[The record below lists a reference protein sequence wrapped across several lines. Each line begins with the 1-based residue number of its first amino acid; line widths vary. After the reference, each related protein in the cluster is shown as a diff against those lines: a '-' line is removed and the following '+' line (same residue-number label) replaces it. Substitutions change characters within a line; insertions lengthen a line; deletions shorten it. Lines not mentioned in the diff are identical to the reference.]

1 MVSSSRQV
9 FTCVLLL
16 LAVASF
22 TPAQKDQTASI
33 SGTVTI
39 KNKPVAGIV
48 VAAVETNYNG
58 GWQRTRYRG
67 TTDAEGNYRIDN
79 VPGNSYYV
87 YPIAPAFVT
96 NDGKAKQ
103 LLTVTAG
110 ETIRDI
116 DFSLVQGGVITG
128 KITGADGQPLIEQ
141 IVTVVPVD
149 SQIDQPHKFMS
160 FSTDDRGVYRVFG
173 LRQGKYKVWV
183 GGTGLGF
190 PGQGHQVYK
199 QMYYPSV
206 TDPEKATVL
215 ELTEGGEIRDI
226 NIEMEPPISTFRIT
240 GRIIDGET
248 GKPISDVHFG
258 VLRMEG
264 NSSSSSGGA
273 TGVDK
278 NGEFKIEN
286 LIPGHYSI
294 QAAPSNKSG
303 EWRTESLMV
312 DIVDRDVTGLEMK
325 TKKAASLSGVVVLQ
339 NNDQK
344 TVARKLDQLR
354 VVAFIEN
361 TATQYSSG
369 HLSPV
374 AADGSFKIA
383 GLVAGHAELM
393 VSSGNPMDS
402 REIEIVGVE
411 QNGITQPKGIDVTDG
426 EQVSGIRIV
435 IKYNAFTGA
444 IHGQVK
450 GEDGELPPGSQ
461 VMVSVNLQDEKPSR
475 SRFNS
480 SGNSPQV
487 DARGHFILERLEPGI
502 YEVNATVFLAGQAA
516 YGVQKQ
522 QVTVSNNAATEV
534 TITVKVKPQP

>member
-206 TDPEKATVL
+206 TDPEK
-215 ELTEGGEIRDI
+215 ER
-226 NIEMEPPISTFRIT
+226 
-240 GRIIDGET
+240 
-248 GKPISDVHFG
+248 
-258 VLRMEG
+258 
-264 NSSSSSGGA
+264 SS
-273 TGVDK
+273 
-278 NGEFKIEN
+278 N
-286 LIPGHYSI
+286 
-294 QAAPSNKSG
+294 
-303 EWRTESLMV
+303 
-312 DIVDRDVTGLEMK
+312 
-325 TKKAASLSGVVVLQ
+325 
-339 NNDQK
+339 
-344 TVARKLDQLR
+344 
-354 VVAFIEN
+354 
-361 TATQYSSG
+361 
-369 HLSPV
+369 
-374 AADGSFKIA
+374 
-383 GLVAGHAELM
+383 
-393 VSSGNPMDS
+393 
-402 REIEIVGVE
+402 
-411 QNGITQPKGIDVTDG
+411 
-426 EQVSGIRIV
+426 
-435 IKYNAFTGA
+435 
-444 IHGQVK
+444 
-450 GEDGELPPGSQ
+450 
-461 VMVSVNLQDEKPSR
+461 
-475 SRFNS
+475 
-480 SGNSPQV
+480 
-487 DARGHFILERLEPGI
+487 
-502 YEVNATVFLAGQAA
+502 
-516 YGVQKQ
+516 
-522 QVTVSNNAATEV
+522 
-534 TITVKVKPQP
+534 